1 MNRAAELIKKA
12 GNTPKLPTNEGAI
25 AGHLRKV
32 RALKD
37 AGNSKADAHAQSKK
51 MGTPPAYVDMVYN
64 QKKEA
69 TYSDTGW
76 QKPEVKKDQS
86 GNVIKTKNVAKTLA
100 KSGLRRTKDLEAAQ
114 KAKYLT
120 FSKVKK

>member
-1 MNRAAELIKKA
+1 
-12 GNTPKLPTNEGAI
+12 LP
-25 AGHLRKV
+25 
-32 RALKD
+32 
-37 AGNSKADAHAQSKK
+37 
-51 MGTPPAYVDMVYN
+51 
-64 QKKEA
+64 EA

>member
-1 MNRAAELIKKA
+1 M
-12 GNTPKLPTNEGAI
+12 
-25 AGHLRKV
+25 
-32 RALKD
+32 
-37 AGNSKADAHAQSKK
+37 
-51 MGTPPAYVDMVYN
+51 
-64 QKKEA
+64 EA

-114 KAKYLT
+114 KAKEFT
-120 FSKVKK
+120 FSRVKK

>member
-1 MNRAAELIKKA
+1 MGAFMSSPLPTPMSMRKDPPMTKPLMLTKRMNTAATLIKKA
-12 GNTPKLPTNEGAI
+12 GNTPKLP
-25 AGHLRKV
+25 
-32 RALKD
+32 
-37 AGNSKADAHAQSKK
+37 
-51 MGTPPAYVDMVYN
+51 
-64 QKKEA
+64 EA

-114 KAKYLT
+114 KAKEFT
-120 FSKVKK
+120 FSRVKK